1 MSRLSRKVLI
11 GVAALG
17 IGVIALQ
24 VFPIQLLAHDL
35 GRYDQPV
42 TNQISWNSADVERLV
57 RQACYDCHSNETRY
71 PFYASIAPISW
82 LINSDVNEG
91 RRALNF
97 STQSASQIDPEEL
110 AETVL
115 EGEMPPAIYLPLHP
129 EANLTADERQTLVQ
143 GFYASLSGR
152 GERRTDEAHD
162 EDGD

>member
-11 GVAALG
+11 LGAALG
-17 IGVIALQ
+17 ISFIALQ
-24 VFPIQLLAHDL
+24 VFPIQILAHDL

-42 TNQISWNSADVERLV
+42 TSRIEWSSADVERLV

-82 LINSDVNEG
+82 LINSDVNQG
-91 RRALNF
+91 RRELNF
-97 STQSASQIDPEEL
+97 STQPADQIDPEEL
-110 AETVL
+110 AEAVL

-129 EANLTADERQTLVQ
+129 EANLTADERQTLVR

-152 GERRTDEAHD
+152 GERRADEAHD
-162 EDGD
+162 DDDD